1 MIGVAWVL
9 SLNSGKGQSVSA
21 CESSWALA
29 LVAHTCFPVAVNA
42 LVAKPGERTW
52 TLLPHQLAFSGY
64 LSCGPVGALLTCRL
78 SAHSGYVQHL
88 SGVPD
93 PLC

>member
-1 MIGVAWVL
+1 MIGVTWVL

-21 CESSWALA
+21 CESSWAL
-29 LVAHTCFPVAVNA
+29 VAHACFPVVVNA

-52 TLLPHQLAFSGY
+52 TLLPPQLAFSGY